1 MDGQNTGDFLQDLGV
16 LELFCFEL
24 LWHDDEAIVNRPH
37 FPSELDL
44 KKYPDDNLHQISVM
58 VECRLTVA
66 KSNNIFAILT
76 IFTNYKTAS
85 SLNNWKIV
93 LAR

>member
-1 MDGQNTGDFLQDLGV
+1 V

-44 KKYPDDNLHQISVM
+44 KKYPDDNLHQILVM

-66 KSNNIFAILT
+66 KNNNIFAILK
-76 IFTNYKTAS
+76 IFIMDNYKTGS
-85 SLNNWKIV
+85 SLDSWKKV
-93 LAR
+93 LVR